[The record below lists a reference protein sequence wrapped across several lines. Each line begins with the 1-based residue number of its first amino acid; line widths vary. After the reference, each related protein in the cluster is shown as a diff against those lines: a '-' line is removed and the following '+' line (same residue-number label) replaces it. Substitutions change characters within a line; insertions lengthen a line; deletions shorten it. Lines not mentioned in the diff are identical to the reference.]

1 MRKLYKNGCTISPYY
16 WMIVTTDELELP
28 LVVADSAAELARMT
42 GIDIRAIRKGERQ
55 GREHGGVTRYKRT
68 MKT

>member
-1 MRKLYKNGCTISPYY
+1 MRKPYKNGCTISPYY

-28 LVVADSAAELARMT
+28 LAVADSAAELARMT

-55 GREHGGVTRYKRT
+55 EREHGGVTRYKRT